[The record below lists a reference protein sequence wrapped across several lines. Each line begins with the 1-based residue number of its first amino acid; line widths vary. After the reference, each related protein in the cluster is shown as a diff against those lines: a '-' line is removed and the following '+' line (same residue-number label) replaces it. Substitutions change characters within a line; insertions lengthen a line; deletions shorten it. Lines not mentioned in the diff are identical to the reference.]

1 MKVFRV
7 ILYVLSVSLLFP
19 QYVYSQQVTKVLVS
33 GYGGTYASHDQ
44 SVEQSFRDGYASYD
58 GSVFPGTI
66 SQYIDK
72 SAYLTSSFDYAD
84 KNGYQVIVRS
94 YKGVTSAG
102 TTAQSYPNIKA
113 FLPAGSNSYVNVY
126 TGSIESNKVIVTGA
140 GDDSCETGYSVEF
153 FAPDPV
159 TIEPDY
165 SSFSNGYIAGQIC
178 YLANKMNCTVEQA
191 RMIARAHASQNG
203 ELDLHNGYGR
213 ININTVLSSSMLP
226 VELASFSAA
235 MLSGKVNLKWQT
247 KTEINNYGFEI
258 EKSISPVSAS
268 SWNKVGF
275 VQGKGNSSSESEY
288 TFTDN
293 TSPMVTTYY
302 RLKQIDFNGAYEYS
316 GTVELS
322 VKTPSAFELM
332 QNYPN
337 PFNPST
343 TISYSLPED
352 AFVKLNVYDI
362 TGRQLCVLVNEK
374 QQAGVHSLQLDA
386 ENSGIRNASGV
397 YLYQLITAG
406 SSSGEKYSAVRKMV
420 LLK

>member
-1 MKVFRV
+1 MKSFRV
-7 ILYVLSVSLLFP
+7 ILYVLLLMFS
-19 QYVYSQQVTKVLVS
+19 QHLYSQQVTKVLVS
-33 GYGGTYASHDQ
+33 GYGGTYASHDM

-58 GSVFPGTI
+58 GSVFPGTVT
-66 SQYIDK
+66 QFIDK
-72 SAYLTSSFDYAD
+72 SAYIASSFDYAD
-84 KNGYQVIVRS
+84 KNGYQVIIRS

-102 TTAQSYPNIKA
+102 TTSQSYPNIKA
-113 FLPAGSNSYVNVY
+113 FLPAGSNSYVNIY
-126 TGSIESNKVIVTGA
+126 SGNIENNRVIVTGA

-191 RMIARAHASQNG
+191 RMIARTHASQNG
-203 ELDLHNGYGR
+203 ELDSHNGYGR

-226 VELASFSAA
+226 VELTSFTAA
-235 MLSGKVNLKWQT
+235 IQSGRVNLKWQT

-258 EKSISPVSAS
+258 EKSISPSSAQ

-275 VQGKGNSSSESEY
+275 IPGKGNSSSESEY

-293 TSPMVTTYY
+293 AAPLVTTYY
-302 RLKQIDFNGAYEYS
+302 RLKQIDFDGAYEYS
-316 GTVELS
+316 GTVELRAG
-322 VKTPSAFELM
+322 TPSAFELM

-352 AFVKLNVYDI
+352 AFVKLKVYDI
-362 TGRQLCVLVNEK
+362 TGRQLCVLVNEN
-374 QQAGVHSLQLDA
+374 QQAGVHTLQLDV
-386 ENSGIRNASGV
+386 ERSGIHSASGM
-397 YLYQLITAG
+397 YLYQLTTTG
-406 SSSGEKYSAVRKMV
+406 TVSGEKFSAVRKMV